1 MAIEAS
7 RGLVL
12 ELNSDV
18 QNIHVSHKLE
28 TNYEFHDQE
37 GMEDEIKHVILS
49 CQVIVKTE
57 NIEGL
62 AARIC
67 SKETSMD
74 FALKM
79 EKVEC
84 PSDEL
89 YF

>member
-1 MAIEAS
+1 
-7 RGLVL
+7 
-12 ELNSDV
+12 
-18 QNIHVSHKLE
+18 
-28 TNYEFHDQE
+28 
-37 GMEDEIKHVILS
+37 MEDEIKHVILS